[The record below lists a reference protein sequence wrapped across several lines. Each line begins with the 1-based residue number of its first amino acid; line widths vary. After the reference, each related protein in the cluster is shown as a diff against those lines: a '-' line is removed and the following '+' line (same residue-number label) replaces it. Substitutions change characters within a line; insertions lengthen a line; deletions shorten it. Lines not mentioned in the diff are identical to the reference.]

1 MDLRK
6 STDAVGGN
14 NDFLGFFLPD
24 FWFLVLT
31 QKTVPAETLL
41 ISTTQYPRISAESA
55 SSAWSLRSIHLAKI
69 QAGSIET
76 ETPQPRLDTTLSV
89 L

>member
-1 MDLRK
+1 MI
-6 STDAVGGN
+6 
-14 NDFLGFFLPD
+14 FLGFFLPG
-24 FWFLVLT
+24 FLVPGF
-31 QKTVPAETLL
+31 KPKKIPAETLL